1 MSLAKR
7 VELGLAWCLAWG
19 ESRDPAHA
27 PASLQQMV
35 RALRSGDKA
44 GIPSELGAI
53 LRQIQQFQQSSNHFP
68 KTLQAL
74 QALYPDVWQQQS
86 RIGLVY
92 GGATK
97 IKGYVFESAKLAE
110 VRGASALLDRINL
123 V

>member
-1 MSLAKR
+1 M
-7 VELGLAWCLAWG
+7 
-19 ESRDPAHA
+19 
-27 PASLQQMV
+27 
-35 RALRSGDKA
+35 ALRSGDEA

-74 QALYPDVWQQQS
+74 QDLYPEVWQQQS

-110 VRGASALLDRINL
+110 VRGASALLDR
-123 V
+123 